1 MRERSNPIGT
11 QRAQSRGAAPESHLA
26 LTDPA
31 VPIVTANVT
40 CATRADALTATRGS
54 RWRARLAR
62 SIRELGSYGAMALI
76 FPGGNLISL
85 ALWMLQHRTW
95 LAARALR
102 GLSTAWTAAVRLI
115 FPR

>member
-1 MRERSNPIGT
+1 MRESSNLIGT
-11 QRAQSRGAAPESHLA
+11 QRAQSRGAAPESPLA

-40 CATRADALTATRGS
+40 CATGADALMAPSSS
-54 RWRARLAR
+54 RWRVRLAR

-85 ALWMLQHRTW
+85 ALWMLQNRTW

-102 GLSTAWTAAVRLI
+102 GLSALWTAAVRLI